1 MYKQLVERSGE
12 AKAMIFCN
20 LVAIFA
26 ISLQLVELKVGY
38 LLIGRVIQGVV
49 IGILS
54 CILPLYL
61 NSIAPIPI
69 SGKICSLNQIMIC
82 LGVITAYLVGFFIP
96 EDKDDEVLWRLV
108 VGFPILP
115 SLVSIVGF
123 MWLFPF
129 DNLERHLEKGED
141 EPLQKYL
148 RLVYKNATVED
159 IRR

>member
-1 MYKQLVERSGE
+1 MYKQLVARLGE
-12 AKAMIFCN
+12 AKSMVICN
-20 LVAIFA
+20 LVAIA
-26 ISLQLVELKVGY
+26 AVMIQLVELRVGY
-38 LLIGRVIQGVV
+38 LLVGRVIQGSV

-82 LGVITAYLVGFFIP
+82 LGVIAAYLVGFFIP
-96 EDKDDEVLWRLV
+96 EDKEDELLWRLV

-115 SLVSIVGF
+115 SLICIVGF

-129 DNLERHLEKGED
+129 DSL
-141 EPLQKYL
+141 
-148 RLVYKNATVED
+148 
-159 IRR
+159 